1 MTWSRSVMILMC
13 AAVKDLYDDTRVIFE
28 PAGALAVAGLK
39 EYAARKDCRNKKNGG
54 LGLRREHEL

>member
-1 MTWSRSVMILMC
+1 MVTVGNDSLC

-39 EYAARKDCRNKKNGG
+39 EYAARKDCRNKKMWPW
-54 LGLRREHEL
+54 LAART